1 MPNKLLTHYSFYGC
15 RVQPPGTVRRFAVPD
30 PSLRQL
36 LDRQEITAGMAA
48 YARWADLN
56 QPEQQAGVFVADCR
70 VRYHPGDWIT
80 GRAALTD
87 KLRTALAGYARTSHH
102 VSNIEIDFEGPGT
115 ATAQSAVIAWHRRH
129 DGSEWTL
136 YGRYVDRWTRT
147 EDGWRL
153 AERELRAAGA
163 AGRDDRELPPL
174 GRASGPLT

>member
-1 MPNKLLTHYSFYGC
+1 M
-15 RVQPPGTVRRFAVPD
+15 PD
-30 PSLRQL
+30 PSLPDRTLLSQL
-36 LDRQEITAGMAA
+36 LDRQEIAAVMAA

-56 QPEQQAGVFVADCR
+56 QPEQQAAVFIADCR
-70 VRYHPGDWIT
+70 VSYHPGDWIT

-87 KLRTALAGYARTSHH
+87 KLRTALAGYVRTSHH
-102 VSNIEIDFEGPGT
+102 VSNIEIDFEGPGA

-147 EDGWRL
+147 GEGWRL

-163 AGRDDRELPPL
+163 AGRDDRELRPL
-174 GRASGPLT
+174 GRATGAPTRPALT

>member
-1 MPNKLLTHYSFYGC
+1 
-15 RVQPPGTVRRFAVPD
+15 VPD
-30 PSLRQL
+30 PSLPDRTLLRQL
-36 LDRQEITAGMAA
+36 LDRQEITAVMAA

-56 QPEQQAGVFVADCR
+56 QPEQQAAVFTADCR
-70 VRYHPGDWIT
+70 VSYHPGDWIT

-87 KLRTALAGYARTSHH
+87 KLRTALAGYTRTSHH
-102 VSNIEIDFEGPGT
+102 VGNIEIDFEGPGA

-147 EDGWRL
+147 EEGWRL

-163 AGRDDRELPPL
+163 AGRDDRELAPL
-174 GRASGPLT
+174 GRASGAPTRLAPTRLALPDWH